1 MEFPFGQGTVLWTTL
16 KDCLACPTCFLH
28 HQPAMALAAVKET
41 SKKIVDYPDHNVE
54 VVSTK
59 DWLSRFWTNPFPHVR
74 RR

>member
-1 MEFPFGQGTVLWTTL
+1 
-16 KDCLACPTCFLH
+16 
-28 HQPAMALAAVKET
+28 MALAAVKET